1 MRNNFKTFFGKLL
14 AVTICATLVAGATPI
29 AGVFADEV
37 SSDVI
42 PVVEETPAAEEP
54 VVEVPAMENPVAEE
68 PVAETPVE
76 ETPVTEE
83 PVAEEPVAETP
94 VEETPVEEVPA
105 TEEPAAEVPVETP
118 VVETPVEAVSSDEVV
133 SENVVEATTTVVDPV
148 EKYLDP
154 ITEWPEVMAEASG
167 DSAICATTPQ
177 YYNQPSWYPNEA
189 KGYDAICAYITD
201 TKGEY
206 IARCFF
212 VTDGNEWLLYDYGE
226 TAATEFFTQTELKD
240 GKYVP
245 AQKGKSRSDN
255 AKTAGIDESKIPVL
269 TQEAYDGLVYDW
281 RALTNVPFTRD
292 SAGRLVY
299 AGPKQED
306 PDNPDNPKPS
316 PSSNDLLK
324 YVFTINSTSYEV
336 RVNKEVPYTGRRHV
350 GKWAKNTAKQV
361 NDLDIQVYRN
371 NEFVDHAYY
380 SVKYYNNLN
389 VNGYGKE
396 TAIPFFVITLKNE
409 FPFKSDRKAMAS
421 KKFGFSIVPVDI
433 STANF
438 KVKKAR
444 VRTTS
449 NGVKVSFDTPTV
461 KIADKTTKVSAQS
474 SKNPRTGAYTT
485 SYLDG
490 KIVVYGVNNFTG
502 NSTIDLSAAKA
513 MDYVF

>member
-1 MRNNFKTFFGKLL
+1 MRNNFKTLFGKLL
-14 AVTICATLVAGATPI
+14 AVTISATLVAGATPI

-37 SSDVI
+37 SSDAI
-42 PVVEETPAAEEP
+42 APVVEEVSAAEVP
-54 VVEVPAMENPVAEE
+54 VVETPVEETPVAEE

-83 PVAEEPVAETP
+83 PVAEIP
-94 VEETPVEEVPA
+94 VEETPV
-105 TEEPAAEVPVETP
+105 TETP
-118 VVETPVEAVSSDEVV
+118 VAEIPIEETPVTETPVAEEPVIEVSANIVVSDNSVTFIEDMATSVAALV
-133 SENVVEATTTVVDPV
+133 SENFCEPIVEWPDFMANNTDGESAIMAATT
-148 EKYLDP
+148 
-154 ITEWPEVMAEASG
+154 
-167 DSAICATTPQ
+167 Q
-177 YYNQPSWYPNEA
+177 YYYQPSWYPNAA
-189 KGYDAICAYITD
+189 KGYDAIVAYITND
-201 TKGEY
+201 ANEY
-206 IARCFF
+206 VARCFF
-212 VTDGNEWLLYDYGE
+212 VTDGSEWLLYDYGE
-226 TAATEFFTQTELKD
+226 MAATEFFTSTELKD
-240 GKYVP
+240 GKYIPV
-245 AQKGKSRSDN
+245 QKGKSRSDN
-255 AKTAGIDESKIPVL
+255 VKTVGIDESKIPTITEKEFYAMVF
-269 TQEAYDGLVYDW
+269 DW
-281 RALTNVPFTRD
+281 RQLSNVPFIRD
-292 SAGRLVY
+292 ANGNLVY
-299 AGPKQED
+299 AGKTTE
-306 PDNPDNPKPS
+306 NPDPKPS
-316 PSSNDLLK
+316 PSSNDLLSYK
-324 YVFTINSTSYEV
+324 FTINSTSYEV

-371 NEFVDHAYY
+371 KEFVDHAYY

-438 KVKKAR
+438 DVKKAR

-502 NSTIDLSAAKA
+502 NTTIDLSAAKA